1 MATSATP
8 NGAEPVNTLSASG
21 SYTGKVRHIKIASGY
36 GTAIFYGD
44 FVKLVAAG
52 TLEKAAVTTSVVA
65 GTVGI
70 FVGCSYTDPST
81 NQMTFNQQ
89 FPASTA
95 ASDIMAYVVDDPN
108 VLFTIQADGA
118 PTNVNDIYGKN
129 TLLVQTAP
137 DTSLK
142 VSRVAL
148 DISELSTDAQNPIRE
163 IDYLGGHEGDEKGT
177 SFPVLVCKFNYH
189 QHSSTTGSA

>member
-21 SYTGKVRHIKIASGY
+21 SYSGKVRHIKIASGY

-52 TLEKAAVTTSVVA
+52 TVEKAAVTTSVVA

-81 NQMTFNQQ
+81 SQLTFNQQ

-95 ASDIMAYVVDDPN
+95 ASDIMAYVVDDPKLVFKMQGDEAIAQTGLGN
-108 VLFTIQADGA
+108 NISAVSTAGSTAIGRSKNALDGGSIA
-118 PTNVNDIYGKN
+118 TTN
-129 TLLVQTAP
+129 TLPLRVLEFVEGPNSTVGDAFTDCLVTYLP
-137 DTSLK
+137 
-142 VSRVAL
+142 
-148 DISELSTDAQNPIRE
+148 LSHAYETK
-163 IDYLGGHEGDEKGT
+163 LG
-177 SFPVLVCKFNYH
+177 V
-189 QHSSTTGSA
+189 

>member
-21 SYTGKVRHIKIASGY
+21 SHSGKVRHMKIASAY

-52 TLEKAAVTTSVVA
+52 TVEKAAVTTAVVA

-81 NQMTFNQQ
+81 SQLTFNQQ
-89 FPASTA
+89 YPASTT
-95 ASDIMAYVVDDPN
+95 ASDIMAYVVDDPKL
-108 VLFTIQADGA
+108 VFKMQADEAIAQTGLGNNISA
-118 PTNVNDIYGKN
+118 VSTAGSTAIGRSKN
-129 TLLVQTAP
+129 
-137 DTSLK
+137 
-142 VSRVAL
+142 AL
-148 DISELSTDAQNPIRE
+148 D
-163 IDYLGGHEGDEKGT
+163 GGSIATTNSLPLRVLEFVEG
-177 SFPVLVCKFNYH
+177 P
-189 QHSSTTGSA
+189 SSTVGDTYTDCLVTYLPLSHAYETKLGV

>member
-21 SYTGKVRHIKIASGY
+21 SYNGKVRHIKIASGY

-81 NQMTFNQQ
+81 SQMTFNQQ

-95 ASDIMAYVVDDPN
+95 ASDIMAYVVDDPKLVFKMQGDEAIAQTGLGN
-108 VLFTIQADGA
+108 NISAVSTAGSTSIGRSKNALDGGSIA
-118 PTNVNDIYGKN
+118 TTN
-129 TLLVQTAP
+129 TLPLRVLEFVEGPNSTVGDAYTDCLVTYLP
-137 DTSLK
+137 
-142 VSRVAL
+142 
-148 DISELSTDAQNPIRE
+148 LSHAYETK
-163 IDYLGGHEGDEKGT
+163 LG
-177 SFPVLVCKFNYH
+177 V
-189 QHSSTTGSA
+189 

>member
-8 NGAEPVNTLSASG
+8 NGAEPINTLSASG

-52 TLEKAAVTTSVVA
+52 TVEKAAVTTAVVA

-81 NQMTFNQQ
+81 SQLTFNQQ

-95 ASDIMAYVVDDPN
+95 ASDIMAYVVDDPKLVFKMQGDEAIAQTGLGN
-108 VLFTIQADGA
+108 NISAVSTAGSTSIGRS
-118 PTNVNDIYGKN
+118 KN
-129 TLLVQTAP
+129 
-137 DTSLK
+137 
-142 VSRVAL
+142 AL
-148 DISELSTDAQNPIRE
+148 DGGSIATTNSLPLRVLEFVDGPNSTVGDAYTDCLVTYLPLSHAYETK
-163 IDYLGGHEGDEKGT
+163 LG
-177 SFPVLVCKFNYH
+177 V
-189 QHSSTTGSA
+189 

>member
-21 SYTGKVRHIKIASGY
+21 SYSGKVRHMKVASAY

-52 TLEKAAVTTSVVA
+52 TVEKAAVTTAVVA

-81 NQMTFNQQ
+81 SQLTFNQQ
-89 FPASTA
+89 YPASTT
-95 ASDIMAYVVDDPN
+95 ASDIMAYVVDDPKLVFKMQGDEAIAQTGLGN
-108 VLFTIQADGA
+108 NISA
-118 PTNVNDIYGKN
+118 VNTAGSTAIGRSKN
-129 TLLVQTAP
+129 
-137 DTSLK
+137 
-142 VSRVAL
+142 AL
-148 DISELSTDAQNPIRE
+148 D
-163 IDYLGGHEGDEKGT
+163 GGSIATTNSLPLRVLEFVEG
-177 SFPVLVCKFNYH
+177 P
-189 QHSSTTGSA
+189 SSTVGDAFTDCLVTYLPLSHAYETKLGV

>member
-21 SYTGKVRHIKIASGY
+21 SYSGKVRHIKIASGY
-36 GTAIFYGD
+36 ATAIFYGD

-81 NQMTFNQQ
+81 SQLTFNQQ

-95 ASDIMAYVVDDPN
+95 ASDIMAYVVDDPKLVFKMQGDEAIAQTGLGN
-108 VLFTIQADGA
+108 NISAVSTAGSTAIGRSKNALDGGSIA
-118 PTNVNDIYGKN
+118 TTN
-129 TLLVQTAP
+129 TLPLRVLEFVEGPNSTVGDAFTDCLVTYP
-137 DTSLK
+137 P
-142 VSRVAL
+142 
-148 DISELSTDAQNPIRE
+148 LSHAYETK
-163 IDYLGGHEGDEKGT
+163 LG
-177 SFPVLVCKFNYH
+177 V
-189 QHSSTTGSA
+189 

>member
-21 SYTGKVRHIKIASGY
+21 SYSGKVRHMKIASAY

-52 TLEKAAVTTSVVA
+52 TVEKAAVTTAVVA

-81 NQMTFNQQ
+81 SQLTFNQQ
-89 FPASTA
+89 YPASTT
-95 ASDIMAYVVDDPN
+95 ASDIMAYVVDDPKIVLKMQGDGSIAQTGLGNN
-108 VLFTIQADGA
+108 VSAISTAGSTAIGRSKNALDASSIAT
-118 PTNVNDIYGKN
+118 TN
-129 TLLVQTAP
+129 TLPLRVIEFVDGPTSAVGDAYTDCLVTYLP
-137 DTSLK
+137 
-142 VSRVAL
+142 
-148 DISELSTDAQNPIRE
+148 LSHAYETK
-163 IDYLGGHEGDEKGT
+163 LG
-177 SFPVLVCKFNYH
+177 V
-189 QHSSTTGSA
+189 

>member
-95 ASDIMAYVVDDPN
+95 ASDIMAYVVDDPKL
-108 VLFTIQADGA
+108 VFKMQADEAIAQTGLGNNISA
-118 PTNVNDIYGKN
+118 VNTAGSTSIGRSKNALDGGSIATTN
-129 TLLVQTAP
+129 TLPLRVLEFVEGPNSTVGDAFTDCLVTYLP
-137 DTSLK
+137 
-142 VSRVAL
+142 
-148 DISELSTDAQNPIRE
+148 LSHAYETK
-163 IDYLGGHEGDEKGT
+163 LG
-177 SFPVLVCKFNYH
+177 V
-189 QHSSTTGSA
+189 